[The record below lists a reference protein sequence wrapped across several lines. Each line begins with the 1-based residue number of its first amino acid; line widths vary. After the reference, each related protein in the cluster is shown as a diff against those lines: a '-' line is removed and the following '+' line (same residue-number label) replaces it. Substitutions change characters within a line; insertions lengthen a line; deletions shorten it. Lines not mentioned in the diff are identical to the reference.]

1 MCTRKNAKKSQV
13 LKIVR
18 PSSHVKKNFYELWKF
33 IVDLAVH
40 LGGCRW
46 NFWMRRTIFRAARGG
61 CGVARA
67 AGAGGGGRGAARA
80 AGARATPP
88 PEPAWSDRRR
98 SARIRSGFQPC
109 ARGGAAARCPPSA
122 ACRCP
127 QPPAACRCP
136 LSKQASFAGPQ
147 ARIITNDKLMTW
159 HDAKPP
165 HAKPPRCGKNRRKLV
180 RFDNRGR
187 FRC

>member
-46 NFWMRRTIFRAARGG
+46 NFWMRRAIFRAAGG
-61 CGVARA
+61 RLRSCACGVGREAEAEGLRARRGLGRLLPRNPPGAIAAGAHASEAASSLARA
-67 AGAGGGGRGAARA
+67 AG
-80 AGARATPP
+80 PP
-88 PEPAWSDRRR
+88 
-98 SARIRSGFQPC
+98 F
-109 ARGGAAARCPPSA
+109 AAARCPPSA

-136 LSKQASFAGPQ
+136 LSKRASFAGPQ

-165 HAKPPRCGKNRRKLV
+165 HAKPPRCGKNRRKT
-180 RFDNRGR
+180 RPF
-187 FRC
+187 